1 MLRKI
6 LIVVCILCISACSMP
21 DTKIYSLHL
30 NTISS
35 PHPAKGGLSLES
47 NKLYD
52 HTDKSLAIIIDSPR
66 YLSQSYIA
74 YRNSPYRLEISRYS
88 KWESSP
94 AEMVKQ
100 SFRDSLAS
108 EGLFK
113 EISVSGTL
121 PEEFYSLEIN
131 LRRFERSDEG
141 DSSYGELVMDVK
153 LIAPNNKNIYSN
165 IISKKVK
172 LEDRSFLTLAK
183 VLSVL
188 LSEAIGEV
196 REDIVKYIKK

>member
-6 LIVVCILCISACSMP
+6 LIVVCILCSLACSMP

-30 NTISS
+30 NTTSS

-74 YRNSPYRLEISRYS
+74 YRNSPYQLEISRYS

-100 SFRDSLAS
+100 AFRDSLAS
-108 EGLFK
+108 ESLFK
-113 EISVSGTL
+113 EISAGTL

-141 DSSYGELVMDVK
+141 NNSYGELVMDVN
-153 LIAPNNKNIYSN
+153 LIAPDNKNIYSN

-183 VLSVL
+183 VLSGL

-196 REDIVKYIKK
+196 REDIAKYIKK

>member
-1 MLRKI
+1 
-6 LIVVCILCISACSMP
+6 MP

-30 NTISS
+30 NTTSS

-47 NKLYD
+47 NKSSD
-52 HTDKSLAIIIDSPR
+52 HTDKSLTIIIDSPH
-66 YLSQSYIA
+66 YLSQSFIA
-74 YRNSPYRLEISRYS
+74 YRNSPYQLEISRYS

-100 SFRDSLAS
+100 AFRDSLAS

-113 EISVSGTL
+113 EISVSGIL

-131 LRRFERSDEG
+131 LRRLERSDEG
-141 DSSYGELVMDVK
+141 DSSYGELVMDVN
-153 LIAPNNKNIYSN
+153 LIAPDNKNIYSN

-183 VLSVL
+183 VLSGL